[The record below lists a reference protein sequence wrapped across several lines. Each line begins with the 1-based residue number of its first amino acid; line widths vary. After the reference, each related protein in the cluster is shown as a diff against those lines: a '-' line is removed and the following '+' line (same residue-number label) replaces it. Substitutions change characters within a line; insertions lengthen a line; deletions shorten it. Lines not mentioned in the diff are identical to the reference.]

1 MQRKPIQD
9 RLQRAK
15 NRDEYLLLFPFSAPC
30 VGVARAAF
38 VARVTSV
45 LGASTWVLVRTSAR
59 GSHSES
65 KTGCA
70 RACSRPLEKG
80 WARAAN
86 RSCSLAQHAC
96 SRART
101 YHVVHA
107 HVLVM
112 GLLPLRARRP
122 MVTAAESFA
131 RATLHCLNAW
141 RSTLARSQPR
151 DSARRKSVRIIT
163 TSVT

>member
-1 MQRKPIQD
+1 MLHAKKTHPGPTSRKRRLRLSSIRVPSVLLRLNTRLLCSMQRKPIQD

-65 KTGCA
+65 KQTV
-70 RACSRPLEKG
+70 SRTLEKNIQRG
-80 WARAAN
+80 APVLAR
-86 RSCSLAQHAC
+86 
-96 SRART
+96 
-101 YHVVHA
+101 
-107 HVLVM
+107 
-112 GLLPLRARRP
+112 
-122 MVTAAESFA
+122 FA
-131 RATLHCLNAW
+131 RHPVPDTGPDCHHVKSAQVQFMLISIIGAVQD
-141 RSTLARSQPR
+141 AQP
-151 DSARRKSVRIIT
+151 VG
-163 TSVT
+163 